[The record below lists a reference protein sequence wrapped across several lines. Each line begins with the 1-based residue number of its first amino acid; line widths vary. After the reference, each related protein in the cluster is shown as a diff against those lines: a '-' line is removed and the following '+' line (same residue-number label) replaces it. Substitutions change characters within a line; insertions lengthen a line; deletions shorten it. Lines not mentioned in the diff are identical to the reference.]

1 MGFIV
6 ELIKTRS
13 IGEKI
18 DDCITLASRI
28 VERRKKILTSFGRR
42 RINPPFKLIFFQEE
56 LERIKKNLPWKGG
69 MVDIHDC
76 FLLFNESII
85 PAQNYPISKI
95 VYLSETL

>member
-13 IGEKI
+13 IGEEI
-18 DDCITLASRI
+18 DDCITLARRI
-28 VERRKKILTSFGRR
+28 AEREKNSDIFRKKNNKSSLQA
-42 RINPPFKLIFFQEE
+42 NFFPGGTWKD
-56 LERIKKNLPWKGG
+56 KKNLPWTGG
-69 MVDIHDC
+69 MVDIYDC

-95 VYLSETL
+95 LYLSETL